1 MAKQPREFRAFD
13 DRVYGLEP
21 RIEALKM
28 RVEDAMAAQRVFLQA
43 IAVGEL
49 RAQQRRLDTY
59 TIQAR
64 FALAAIYDRAA
75 TVAEAAV
82 E

>member
-1 MAKQPREFRAFD
+1 MKKQPREFRTFD

-28 RVEDAMAAQRVFLQA
+28 RVEDALAAQRVFLQA

-64 FALAAIYDRAA
+64 FALAAIYDRAT
-75 TVAEAAV
+75 TVAEAEV
-82 E
+82 K